1 MPDNAPESS
10 SAALCLSLDKIE
22 EVTRR
27 CLARHG
33 AADSVAAEVAR
44 AVRVAEGNH
53 NRICGLYYLESY
65 CLQLESGRIDGHAE
79 PVVNVD
85 RPGAVRVDGRLG
97 FAQSAF
103 AAGFGAAVDAARSN
117 GICGMSVEHTHTCTS
132 LGYFTE
138 QFACEGLLAIGATN
152 ASPRGSPP
160 GGSVPVLGT
169 NPIAMA
175 VPDGDGGG
183 AFQFDFSTSAVAL
196 GKITMASAAGE
207 EIPLGWALDS
217 EGKPTTAP
225 VAALAGSLVSAGG
238 YKGYGISLMVE
249 LLAGAMTGCRLSA
262 EVPPLKT
269 TDGEPHDLGQFY
281 VVVDPNSYSG
291 AGFYDRLA
299 ALGKSISSQPGAR
312 LPGTGRVAAD
322 PVSVEGPVW
331 ARVLE
336 LADG

>member
-1 MPDNAPESS
+1 M
-10 SAALCLSLDKIE
+10 CI
-22 EVTRR
+22 R
-27 CLARHG
+27 
-33 AADSVAAEVAR
+33 DS
-44 AVRVAEGNH
+44 
-53 NRICGLYYLESY
+53 
-65 CLQLESGRIDGHAE
+65 
-79 PVVNVD
+79 
-85 RPGAVRVDGRLG
+85 
-97 FAQSAF
+97 
-103 AAGFGAAVDAARSN
+103 
-117 GICGMSVEHTHTCTS
+117 
-132 LGYFTE
+132 
-138 QFACEGLLAIGATN
+138 
-152 ASPRGSPP
+152 
-160 GGSVPVLGT
+160 
-169 NPIAMA
+169 
-175 VPDGDGGG
+175 
-183 AFQFDFSTSAVAL
+183 FSTSAVAL

-217 EGKPTTAP
+217 EGKPTTDP

-299 ALGKSISSQPGAR
+299 ALGKSINSQPGAR
-312 LPGTGRVAAD
+312 LPGSGRVPAD

>member
-1 MPDNAPESS
+1 MPDTTPD
-10 SAALCLSLDKIE
+10 ALDLSLDEIE
-22 EVTRR
+22 ETTRR

-103 AAGFGAAVDAARSN
+103 AAGFGVAVSAARSN

-138 QFACEGLLAIGATN
+138 QFAREGLLAIGTTN
-152 ASPRGSPP
+152 ASPRVSPP

-175 VPDGDGGG
+175 VPDGDGGI
-183 AFQFDFSTSAVAL
+183 ALQFDFSTSAVAL
-196 GKITMASAAGE
+196 GKITMASAADE

-217 EGKPTTAP
+217 DGKPTTDP

-249 LLAGAMTGCRLSA
+249 ILAGAMTGCRLSA
-262 EVPPLKT
+262 DVPPLKT

-281 VVVDPNSYSG
+281 VVVDPDSYSG
-291 AGFYDRLA
+291 AGFYDRLT

-312 LPGTGRVAAD
+312 LPGTDRTPSD
-322 PVSVEGPVW
+322 PVLVEGPVW

-336 LADG
+336 LAGD